1 MKSTPDPA
9 FCFVTSIHT
18 DVSKTF
24 HRIEQARHDEAKTG
38 LAIGAIRAHQAESF
52 RQEKLAKRLDR
63 SGTAGAIG
71 AVVNTSPRNAS

>member
-24 HRIEQARHDEAKTG
+24 HRIEQARRDEADTG
-38 LAIGAIRAHQAESF
+38 SAIGAIRARQAESF
-52 RQEKLAKRLDR
+52 RQEKLAKHMDP

-71 AVVNTSPRNAS
+71 AVVNTSARNAS